1 MGICRN
7 RRSRGVRLAMPDI
20 FLTEEFWLAVLSAV
34 IVGTTVG
41 MAASLLITAATSLF
55 SAQHT
60 GATGENRSKRREGA
74 YAVSEQLPGM
84 GLTSVYI
91 QALNLEFSRLRLEN
105 RELRTKVERLERAE
119 IDLKRL

>member
-1 MGICRN
+1 M
-7 RRSRGVRLAMPDI
+7 
-20 FLTEEFWLAVLSAV
+20 AVLSAV

-55 SAQHT
+55 RTQHT
-60 GATGENRSKRREGA
+60 GAACENRSKRREGA

-91 QALNLEFSRLRLEN
+91 QALNLEISRLRLEN